1 MYYATS
7 DRNYLITHELSLK
20 HIMGEGKGS
29 GHNSTDR
36 GPWLTLGGQSQSE
49 PTATGRPQGM
59 DDWWTGNTFLLG
71 SSSLAN

>member
-1 MYYATS
+1 
-7 DRNYLITHELSLK
+7 
-20 HIMGEGKGS
+20 MGEGKGS

-49 PTATGRPQGM
+49 ATATGRPQGM
-59 DDWWTGNTFLLG
+59 DDWWTENTFLLG